1 MIMAAKKG
9 GLGKG
14 IDALIYDNSVD
25 SGLGESVKLS
35 INEIEPNHEQ
45 PRKSFRPEALS
56 ELAKSIGENGVLQPL
71 LVRPMA
77 DGSYR
82 LVAGERRYRAARMAG
97 LTEVPVT
104 IREMTDEE
112 ESLFALIENL
122 HREDLNV
129 IEEAEGIK
137 ALIDK
142 FGLTQEEAAQRVGKS
157 REAVANILRLLKL
170 PDEIAE
176 YVKQGDISMGH
187 ARALLSFE
195 DRNEA
200 LKAAKMIVEGGIS
213 VRDTER
219 LAKSAQ
225 KEKKSPERRQKRR
238 DSFYDEAELA
248 LTQTLGRRTK
258 VFVSKGGSG
267 TLEIEFFSKSDLEKL
282 TKQLEE
288 LE

>member
-1 MIMAAKKG
+1 MAARKG

-25 SGLGESVKLS
+25 SGSGESVKLS
-35 INEIEPNHEQ
+35 INEIEPNHDQ
-45 PRKSFRPEALS
+45 PRKSFQPEALS
-56 ELAKSIGENGVLQPL
+56 ELSKSIEEHGILQPL

-122 HREDLNV
+122 HREDLNI

-137 ALIDK
+137 TLIDS
-142 FGLTQEEAAQRVGKS
+142 FGLTQEEAAKRVGKS
-157 REAVANILRLLKL
+157 REAVTNILRLLKL
-170 PDEIAE
+170 PEEISE
-176 YVKQGDISMGH
+176 YVKQGKISMGH

-195 DRNEA
+195 DSSEA
-200 LKAAKMIVEGGIS
+200 LRVAQMVVKDGIS
-213 VRDTER
+213 VRDVER

-225 KEKKSPERRQKRR
+225 KTKKSPERRQKKR

-248 LTQTLGRRTK
+248 LSGALGRKTK

-267 TLEIEFFSKSDLEKL
+267 TLEIEFFSKADLEKL

>member
-1 MIMAAKKG
+1 MAVKKG

-25 SGLGESVKLS
+25 SAAGESVKLS
-35 INEIEPNHEQ
+35 VHEIEPNHGQ
-45 PRKSFRPEALS
+45 PRKNFEPEALS
-56 ELAKSIGENGVLQPL
+56 ELSESIKEHGILQPL

-82 LVAGERRYRAARMAG
+82 LVAGERRYRAARLAG

-112 ESLFALIENL
+112 ESIFALIENL
-122 HREDLNV
+122 QRQDLNI

-137 ALIDK
+137 TLIDT
-142 FGLTQEEAAQRVGKS
+142 FGLTQEEAAKRVGKS
-157 REAVANILRLLKL
+157 REAVTNILRLLKL
-170 PDEIAE
+170 PEDISEL
-176 YVKQGDISMGH
+176 VKQGKISMGH

-195 DRNEA
+195 DKTEA
-200 LKAAKMIVEGGIS
+200 SRVAQMVINDGIS
-213 VRDTER
+213 VRDVER

-225 KEKKSPERRQKRR
+225 KVKKSPEKRQKKR
-238 DSFYDEAELA
+238 DTFYDEVELA
-248 LTQTLGRRTK
+248 LSGALGRKTK

-267 TLEIEFFSKSDLEKL
+267 TLEIEFFSKQDLEKL
-282 TKQLEE
+282 TKQFEE

>member
-1 MIMAAKKG
+1 MAVKKG

-25 SGLGESVKLS
+25 SAAGESVKLS
-35 INEIEPNHEQ
+35 VHEIEPNHGQ
-45 PRKSFRPEALS
+45 PRKNFEPEALS
-56 ELAKSIGENGVLQPL
+56 ELSESIKEHGILQPL

-82 LVAGERRYRAARMAG
+82 LVAGERRYRAARLAG

-112 ESLFALIENL
+112 ESIFALIENL
-122 HREDLNV
+122 QRQDLNI

-137 ALIDK
+137 TLIDT
-142 FGLTQEEAAQRVGKS
+142 FGLTQEEAAKRVGKS
-157 REAVANILRLLKL
+157 REAVTNILRLLKL
-170 PDEIAE
+170 PEDISEL
-176 YVKQGDISMGH
+176 VKQGKISMGH

-195 DRNEA
+195 DKTEA
-200 LKAAKMIVEGGIS
+200 SRVAQMVINDGIS
-213 VRDTER
+213 VRDVER

-225 KEKKSPERRQKRR
+225 KVKKSPEKRQKKR
-238 DSFYDEAELA
+238 DTFYDEVELA
-248 LTQTLGRRTK
+248 LFGALGRKTK

-267 TLEIEFFSKSDLEKL
+267 TLEIEFFSKQDLEKL
-282 TKQLEE
+282 TKQFEE